1 MMGESVQVCSL
12 GEALAASQAEHA
24 VHSADPPQSA
34 LEEQSQL
41 VVASL
46 CAWAVAFATS
56 SLYHA
61 YVVSQ
66 TTA

>member
-1 MMGESVQVCSL
+1 MCSL
-12 GEALAASQAEHA
+12 GETLAASQAEHVA
-24 VHSADPPQSA
+24 HSAPSPQSA
-34 LEEQSQL
+34 LEEQAQVL
-41 VVASL
+41 AASL

-56 SLYHA
+56 SMYHA

>member
-1 MMGESVQVCSL
+1 MGVSVQVCSL
-12 GEALAASQAEHA
+12 GELLAASQAEHA
-24 VHSADPPQSA
+24 AHSAPPPQSA
-34 LEEQSQL
+34 LEEQAQV

-61 YVVSQ
+61 YLVSQ
-66 TTA
+66 TSA